1 MKLNGYVCFYGQ
13 RRIEVYASS
22 SYQAQQE
29 VAKQLKV
36 PAKKQY
42 QISVNLAELG
52 GKPVVHTPDF

>member
-13 RRIEVYASS
+13 RRIEVYATS

-36 PAKKQY
+36 PAKKHY
-42 QISVNLAELG
+42 MISVNLAERDA
-52 GKPVVHTPDF
+52 KPVIHAPDF